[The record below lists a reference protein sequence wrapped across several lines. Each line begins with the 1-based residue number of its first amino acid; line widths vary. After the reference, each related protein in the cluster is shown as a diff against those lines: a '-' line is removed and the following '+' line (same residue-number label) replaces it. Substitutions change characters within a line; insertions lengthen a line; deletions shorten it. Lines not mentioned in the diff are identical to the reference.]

1 MSLPKHIVD
10 FLNVYSGF
18 SIAPSTNEYI
28 VLKGRFTFK
37 RTYMGENEIEDS
49 YNIAIQVHNNF
60 PRTIPKAEDIEG
72 RIPRDGHYHVNPDGS
87 FCLGSPLRLLLVLS
101 QNPSLIDFMELLLV
115 PYLYAVSY
123 KLKNGGE
130 FIFGELKHGLDGELS
145 DYENLFQVHGKS
157 AVKNTL
163 IALSTK
169 KRIANK
175 KICPCSCGYRLGVC
189 AFHHRLNPF
198 RKITTKKNYKE
209 ILNYLTHQEVTQVI

>member
-1 MSLPKHIVD
+1 
-10 FLNVYSGF
+10 
-18 SIAPSTNEYI
+18 
-28 VLKGRFTFK
+28 
-37 RTYMGENEIEDS
+37 MGENEIEDS
-49 YNIAIQVHNNF
+49 YNIAIQVHNSF
-60 PRTIPKAEDIEG
+60 PKIVPKVEDVEG
-72 RIPRDGHYHVNPDGS
+72 KIPRDGHFHVNPDGS

-101 QNPSLIDFMELLLV
+101 KNPSLIDFMELLLV

-175 KICPCSCGYRLGVC
+175 KICPCSCGYRLGTC

-198 RKITTKKNYKE
+198 RKITTKTNYKR
-209 ILNYLTHQEVTQVI
+209 ILNYLTSQEVTQVI